1 MITDYNRLSG
11 LHKVSILFTVLG
23 ESLAMSLI
31 KGLSR
36 TEIRKIRATI
46 REMDDVSFT
55 VKRRIMKNSILDF
68 LVNNSKKKET
78 KKKKGQLNHLSF

>member
-11 LHKVSILFTVLG
+11 LHKVAILFTVLG

-46 REMDDVSFT
+46 SEMDSVSFT
-55 VKRRIMKNSILDF
+55 LKRRIMVKYAKIRTPVKYRRRSSPLYP
-68 LVNNSKKKET
+68 
-78 KKKKGQLNHLSF
+78 QLFSELH

>member
-1 MITDYNRLSG
+1 MMVVKKKQLKRKKNRNRGLDMITDYNRLSG
-11 LHKVSILFTVLG
+11 LHKVAILFTVLS

-55 VKRRIMKNSILDF
+55 VKRRIM
-68 LVNNSKKKET
+68 VE
-78 KKKKGQLNHLSF
+78 